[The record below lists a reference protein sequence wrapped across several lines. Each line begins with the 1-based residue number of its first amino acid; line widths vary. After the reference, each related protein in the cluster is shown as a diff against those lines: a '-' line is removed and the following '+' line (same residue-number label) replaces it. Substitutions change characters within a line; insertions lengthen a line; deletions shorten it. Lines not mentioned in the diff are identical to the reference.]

1 MIRNAT
7 ELIKRPSMPRL
18 QKVCDGWIAVP
29 QWDTEDPRE
38 WYPADQILFK
48 NYIEKYLATKK

>member
-1 MIRNAT
+1 
-7 ELIKRPSMPRL
+7 MPRI

-29 QWDTEDPRE
+29 QWDTDDPRE

-48 NYIEKYLATKK
+48 DYIGKYLATKK